1 MRNAVWNQPQRPI
14 PQSPL
19 VKVCGLMSPAD
30 AGMVASA
37 GADWI
42 GLNFHPSSPR
52 FLDLETAAA
61 ILGALPTATSA
72 VGLFV
77 DRPPAEVLAIAD
89 RLGLRIIQLHGH
101 EPPEDV
107 AAMKQAGLTVVRAFR
122 LRDAGSIAELRS
134 YLERSEALDAVLIDA
149 FDPRHAGGTGR
160 LIAEDLLAMVPQ
172 LPRLILAGGLT
183 PANVAERVARV
194 RPWMV
199 DVASGVESA
208 PGRKDPAGVAAFIRA
223 ARSGYQSG
231 EAISPQMTQMNA
243 D

>member
-1 MRNAVWNQPQRPI
+1 MRNAVWNHPQCPI

-19 VKVCGLMSPAD
+19 VKVCGLTTPAD
-30 AGMVASA
+30 ARMVASA
-37 GADWI
+37 GASWI
-42 GLNFHPSSPR
+42 GLNFHPGSPR

-61 ILGALPTATSA
+61 ILGALPPETSA

-77 DRPPAEVLAIAD
+77 DRPPAEIVEIAD

-101 EPPEDV
+101 EPTEDV
-107 AAMKQAGLTVVRAFR
+107 AALKQAGLTIIRAFR
-122 LRDAGSIAELRS
+122 LGDAGSISELRS

-149 FDPRHAGGTGR
+149 FDPRHPGGTGR
-160 LIAEDLLAMVPQ
+160 LIDENLLAMLPQ

-208 PGRKDPAGVAAFIRA
+208 PGRKDPARVAAFIRA
-223 ARSGYQSG
+223 ARSGNQSG
-231 EAISPQMTQMNA
+231 EAISPQMNA
-243 D
+243 G